1 MINIFCVISVFS
13 LAVLSWILRCNSHYS
28 YLLNWPE
35 LKFIIQHASLAF
47 FCFIF
52 LICLLWN
59 AFDNEPLSYLH
70 AIWQRVP
77 LISFCFR
84 RLKCINYF
92 VSIFKL
98 IGRLSQTLEFYL
110 VANLFG
116 DNSIRHLHM
125 NFDCLLCLIG
135 RQKYNE
141 LRKLSYFLSH
151 EFNVQYINFYTMQ
164 HTQLSAICDFVSLIN
179 SSHLSSAISPR
190 GNRIVS

>member
-47 FCFIF
+47 FLFFFSWFVYYEMLSITNHYHIF
-52 LICLLWN
+52 MRYGK
-59 AFDNEPLSYLH
+59 E
-70 AIWQRVP
+70 